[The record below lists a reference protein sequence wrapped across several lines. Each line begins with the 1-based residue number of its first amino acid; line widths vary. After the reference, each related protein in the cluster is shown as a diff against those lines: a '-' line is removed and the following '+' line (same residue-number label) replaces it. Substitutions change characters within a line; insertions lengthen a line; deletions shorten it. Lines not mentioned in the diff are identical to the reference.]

1 MIAPSQAETQ
11 RPTAAPAW
19 IRRFRAARVRL
30 PSWGLDT
37 PQRAVY
43 ATNATGVWQ
52 LMSWDL
58 DNDRHTPLTDKPTG
72 VAGGRVLPDG
82 SGVTWFDDHDGD
94 EVGRWVVTPFG
105 GGEPA
110 PLVADLGEGWSA
122 GLSLRGQQLAIGI
135 AGRDGFRIHTG
146 TREAT
151 RQVYEHRKP
160 AAVGGLS
167 RDGRLLAISHH
178 EHGDVLHPALK
189 IVRAQDGEVVA
200 ELWDGA
206 GNSVMP
212 SGWSRVPGDERIAI
226 LADRSG
232 RTRPQIW
239 TPSTGERTP
248 LTLDLPGEVW
258 VADWEP
264 DGAGLLL
271 AHDHLGRTE
280 LYRYDLVTHRAER
293 LDLPEGTVAGAS
305 IRDDGALWYAF
316 TSSVAAPRIR
326 IREVRGDRALLEPP
340 GDPAPDG
347 RAYTSLHYGNGEGEQ
362 VHAFLATPDPAI
374 FGPPPYPLVVEAH
387 GGPTAAAE
395 DTWDPYT
402 QAWVDHG
409 FAVLLANYRGST
421 GYGKRWQDALEGDPG
436 RPELI
441 DLRAG
446 RDHLVAEGVA
456 DAARIVL
463 EGASWGGYLTLQGL
477 GTQPESWSLGVA
489 FLPVADYLSAFADE
503 SPELQEFDASL
514 FGGTPEEL
522 PELYRERSPITY
534 VAQVRAPV
542 LIVTGR
548 NDTRCP
554 LRQVENYV
562 SALNAQG
569 KTVTL
574 DVFKAGHGSHAV
586 VEVIRQQTL
595 ALDFTAE
602 HLNTPRAQR

>member
-1 MIAPSQAETQ
+1 MTAPSQAQ
-11 RPTAAPAW
+11 APRLTAAPAW

-30 PSWGLDT
+30 PSWGLDA
-37 PQRAVY
+37 PQRALY
-43 ATNATGVWQ
+43 ATNVTGLWQ

-58 DNDRHTPLTDKPTG
+58 DSDRHTPLTDKPTG
-72 VAGGRVLPDG
+72 VAGGQVLPDG
-82 SGVTWFDDHDGD
+82 SGVAWFDDHAGD
-94 EVGRWVVTPFG
+94 EVGRWVVTPFD
-105 GGEPA
+105 GGEPV
-110 PLVADLGEGWSA
+110 PLVADLAEGWSA
-122 GLSLRGQQLAIGI
+122 GLALGRARLAVGI
-135 AGRDGFRIHTG
+135 AGRDGFRVFTG
-146 TREAT
+146 TRSAT

-160 AAVGGLS
+160 AGVGGLS

-189 IVRAQDGEVVA
+189 IVQAADGEVVA

-206 GNSVMP
+206 GNSVTP
-212 SGWSRVPGDERIAI
+212 SGWSRVPGDERLVI

-232 RTRPQIW
+232 RTRPEIW
-239 TPSTGERTP
+239 APLTGERSA
-248 LTLDLPGEVW
+248 LSLDVPGEVW

-280 LYRYDLVTHRAER
+280 LYRYDLAAHRAQR
-293 LDLPEGTVAGAS
+293 LALPQGTVAGAS

-316 TSSVAAPRIR
+316 ASSVAAPKIR
-326 IREVRGDRALLEPP
+326 IRDARGDRALLEPP

-347 RAYTSLHYGNGEGEQ
+347 RAYTSLHYANGEGDQ
-362 VHAFLATPDPAI
+362 VHAFLATPDAAV
-374 FGPPPYPLVVEAH
+374 FGQPPYPLVVEAH
-387 GGPTAAAE
+387 GGPTAASE

-446 RDHLVAEGVA
+446 RDHLVAEGIA
-456 DAARIVL
+456 DAARVVL
-463 EGASWGGYLTLQGL
+463 EGASWGGYLALQGL

-489 FLPVADYLSAFADE
+489 IVPVADYVSAFADE

-534 VAQVRAPV
+534 VGQVRSPV
-542 LIVTGR
+542 LVVTGR

-562 SALNAQG
+562 AALRAHG
-569 KTVTL
+569 KDVTL
-574 DVFKAGHGSHAV
+574 DVFSAGHGSYAV
-586 VEVIRQQTL
+586 EEVIRQQAL

-602 HLNTPRAQR
+602 HLGTPPAQR